1 MRIHPLLLSLLL
13 LATPI
18 GPRPFAT
25 EKDHPPA
32 AEEDAG
38 NSTAGNRS
46 GRTETGFRK
55 QFRTFLSD
63 GEYLLTFP
71 SRPTRRGVFITASVV
86 GVTGYLIERDE
97 EIRDWIEEHR
107 SETSGD
113 LERIFEPIGRAG
125 SGFVITGGAYLI
137 GRWSGRDRLRHTSA
151 VAFESFVYT
160 GAITAAAKGLFARE
174 RPDEPGSTGQ
184 FWEGESAF
192 PSGHTSRT
200 FAIASVFAESYGPR
214 AAWVAYPIATLVGLA
229 RLEDSTHWASDVLAG
244 GALGIAIGKALSR
257 RHDLGP
263 DDRASGRRRAPRF
276 AMMAGSGA
284 FGVRIHLAP

>member
-1 MRIHPLLLSLLL
+1 MSLLL
-13 LATPI
+13 LATPA
-18 GPRPFAT
+18 GPLPFAT
-25 EKDHPPA
+25 DKDRPPA
-32 AEEDAG
+32 AEEDTG
-38 NSTAGNRS
+38 NPTAENRS
-46 GRTETGFRK
+46 GGGETGFRK
-55 QFRTFLSD
+55 HSRTFLDD
-63 GEYLLTFP
+63 GKYLLTFP

-86 GVTGYLIERDE
+86 GATAYLVTRDE
-97 EIRDWIEEHR
+97 ELRDWLEGHR
-107 SETSGD
+107 SETTGD

-125 SGFVITGGAYLI
+125 SGFVITGGGWLL
-137 GRWSGRDRLRHTSA
+137 GRFFGRDRLRRTSA

-160 GAITAAAKGLFARE
+160 GVITAAAKGLFARE

-244 GALGIAIGKALSR
+244 GALGIVIGKALAR
-257 RHDLGP
+257 RHDLRP
-263 DDRASGRRRAPRF
+263 DDRSSGRRRGARY
-276 AMMAGSGA
+276 AMMAGPGG
-284 FGVRIHLAP
+284 FGVRIHLGP